1 MKVFVLIITIILSI
15 GSNIHQ
21 KNAQECFT
29 LLSADDFNLKLYQDN
44 TVVIDVRIL
53 KEYKRSRIS
62 GAVSTPDKET
72 LITFCNNLD
81 VNTTILVYC
90 SDGYRSETASLILC
104 SELNYKNIYSLNR
117 GLESWVDRGYD
128 LDKTRFRN
136 K

>member
-1 MKVFVLIITIILSI
+1 MLLAF
-15 GSNIHQ
+15 GSNFSQ
-21 KNAQECFT
+21 KNQTNCFK

-44 TVVIDVRIL
+44 TVVIDVRIV
-53 KEYKRSRIS
+53 KEYKRSRIP
-62 GAVSTPDKET
+62 GAVSIPDKET
-72 LITFCNNLD
+72 LVSFCNNLD
-81 VNTTILVYC
+81 VNATILVYC

-104 SELNYKNIYSLNR
+104 SELKYTNVYSLNR

>member
-1 MKVFVLIITIILSI
+1 MKVFVLIITIIFSN

-21 KNAQECFT
+21 KNVQECFK
-29 LLSADDFNLKLYQDN
+29 LLSADDFNLKLFQDN

-53 KEYKRSRIS
+53 KEYKRARIL
-62 GAVSTPDKET
+62 GAVSIPDKET

-90 SDGYRSETASLILC
+90 SDGYRSETASHILC

-117 GLESWVDRGYD
+117 GLESWVDRGYG